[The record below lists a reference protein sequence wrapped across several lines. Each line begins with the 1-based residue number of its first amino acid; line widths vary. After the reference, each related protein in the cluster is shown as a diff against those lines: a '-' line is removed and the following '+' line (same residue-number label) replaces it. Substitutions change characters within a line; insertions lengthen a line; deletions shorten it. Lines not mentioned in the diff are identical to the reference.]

1 MPGRRCINRNPT
13 SAFIEPIHEIQFE
26 QVLGPINR
34 YTNYP
39 NTIGGFPMQTQLQ
52 NTQQTLQ
59 QGLSGFHHNLYG
71 IRESSLR
78 NVRIGSPV
86 QNQFPNT
93 SQTLHGG
100 VLGIHHNSYEIG
112 ESSSSRNM
120 RMTIEEPQLSSSL
133 YPTGQV
139 SRNPSPPWAGRNTT
153 YDPSYDTRGL
163 PVDPHLRCLTYMNC
177 NQPWAI
183 RNTLYDPSYAL
194 RGLASDPHLRCL
206 SLENAANHG
215 NGDRLG
221 SN

>member
-1 MPGRRCINRNPT
+1 MAVVGFVGVASESCEHWLGIFLTSSGLQPMNPT

-112 ESSSSRNM
+112 ESSSSRNVRM

-139 SRNPSPPWAGRNTT
+139 SRNPSP
-153 YDPSYDTRGL
+153 
-163 PVDPHLRCLTYMNC
+163 
-177 NQPWAI
+177 PWAI

>member
-1 MPGRRCINRNPT
+1 MSRTVQLGKQGFLFARGCKPFPRGNTPVT
-13 SAFIEPIHEIQFE
+13 S
-26 QVLGPINR
+26 GPHS
-34 YTNYP
+34 
-39 NTIGGFPMQTQLQ
+39 FLQ
-52 NTQQTLQ
+52 CM
-59 QGLSGFHHNLYG
+59 
-71 IRESSLR
+71 
-78 NVRIGSPV
+78 
-86 QNQFPNT
+86 
-93 SQTLHGG
+93 TLHGG

-112 ESSSSRNM
+112 ESSSSRNVRM